1 MNFSGKKER
10 GWVLA
15 ILTAAVAPAVAL
27 MTFIY
32 LSKRI
37 ELEPL
42 PLIIRMFI
50 LGAILVFP
58 LMFIQYAFES
68 EGLFQSP
75 FMKSVFLAGLL
86 EEFFKWFFLLF
97 VAYRHSDF
105 DHHYDGIIYG
115 VSISLG
121 FATLENILY
130 LFANGIEIALLRALF
145 PVSSHA
151 LFGLLMGYYMG
162 KAKFSPTTRRWS
174 LALAFI
180 IPFVLHSLYDYFVVT
195 SIWLYLIIPFMIIL
209 WCIGVRKIKL
219 ANNHHD
225 PVLSSNSDR

>member
-1 MNFSGKKER
+1 M
-10 GWVLA
+10 A

-68 EGLFQSP
+68 EGIFQSP
-75 FMKSVFLAGLL
+75 LMKSTILAGLL

-97 VAYRHSDF
+97 VAYRHADF

-115 VSISLG
+115 VAISLG
-121 FATLENILY
+121 FATVENILY
-130 LFANGIEIALLRALF
+130 LFANGIEIALLRAVF

-151 LFGLLMGYYMG
+151 LFGLIMGYYMG
-162 KAKFSPTTRRWS
+162 KAKFSPQSKQLSIS
-174 LALAFI
+174 LALI
-180 IPFVLHSLYDYFVVT
+180 IPFILHSLYDYFIVT
-195 SIWLYLIIPFMIIL
+195 SIWLYLVIPFMIIL
-209 WCIGVRKIKL
+209 WWIGVRKIKL
-219 ANNHHD
+219 ANKHHD
-225 PVLSSNSDR
+225 DLLTSNFER